1 MVTWPSA
8 ISTTLLSLRKHS
20 TVVPCL
26 WASHASCR
34 ISLVY
39 PDDPLRSFH
48 ARQGRR
54 EFTSLQAD
62 FAERQHL
69 VRQGSVDKRAA
80 DAPNDRVARIPA
92 DPAAV
97 VLDPAAA
104 RARLAVR
111 RCAEGAEE
119 VAGRV

>member
-8 ISTTLLSLRKHS
+8 ISTTFVSLRKHS

-26 WASHASCR
+26 WAPHASCR

-80 DAPNDRVARIPA
+80 DALNDRVARIPA

-97 VLDPAAA
+97 VLAPAPKFPP
-104 RARLAVR
+104 RPRRAVR
-111 RCAEGAEE
+111 R
-119 VAGRV
+119 RP